1 MGLWDMI
8 RGAEKAQ
15 GDHYN
20 PGVGRKEGAGGP
32 LSVKG
37 LSAIF
42 GIGVGKKGGRE

>member
-8 RGAEKAQ
+8 RGAEREQ
-15 GDHYN
+15 GGHYN
-20 PGVGRKEGAGGP
+20 PGIGRKESGGSP

-42 GIGVGKKGGRE
+42 GIGVKKGGRE